1 MDKDDS
7 LLWISSGS
15 LNKTILVHSSF
26 AGLLLRM
33 SLAQDDDD
41 NIKSVALLSTNG
53 RWADAHKLSF
63 DASLI
68 GSQMNITDCDDDAT
82 NSPVSIVI
90 PLDTS
95 LIRHDMSCPL

>member
-41 NIKSVALLSTNG
+41 NIKSVALLSTN
-53 RWADAHKLSF
+53 
-63 DASLI
+63 
-68 GSQMNITDCDDDAT
+68 MDDGPMRT
-82 NSPVSIVI
+82 N
-90 PLDTS
+90 
-95 LIRHDMSCPL
+95 